1 MSKQLGIRLL
11 QISNF
16 VFWRIS
22 VYLTIVI
29 IFLSCKNTL
38 NLLVE
43 KIETQGYLINKMLD
57 HIRLNS
63 SRIQLGNIAFNL
75 YLPLANFHAWYQL
88 NLNDSIFFYINTF
101 HWEKI
106 NSWIFLS
113 MKILL
118 LVSTIIDH
126 RLPPRAILNFIL
138 EKVQRLDI

>member
-29 IFLSCKNTL
+29 IFLICKNTL
-38 NLLVE
+38 NLLLE
-43 KIETQGYLINKMLD
+43 KIETQGCLINKMLD

-75 YLPLANFHAWYQL
+75 YLPLANFHTWYQL

-113 MKILL
+113 MKILIV
-118 LVSTIIDH
+118 VSTIIDH
-126 RLPPRAILNFIL
+126 RLPPRAILNFIF
-138 EKVQRLDI
+138 

>member
-29 IFLSCKNTL
+29 IFLICKNTL
-38 NLLVE
+38 NLLLE
-43 KIETQGYLINKMLD
+43 KIETQGCLINKMLD

-75 YLPLANFHAWYQL
+75 YLPLANFRTWYQL

-113 MKILL
+113 MKILIV
-118 LVSTIIDH
+118 VSTIIDH
-126 RLPPRAILNFIL
+126 RLPPRAILNFIF
-138 EKVQRLDI
+138 